1 MTKHSLF
8 YWLMLPPAVLLC
20 LLSLGLAGF
29 LLAHAPAIVVWVA
42 FALLAVGIL
51 WFFLVR
57 RRGSV
62 LTGSESSLLGRQSS
76 KEGLL

>member
-1 MTKHSLF
+1 MSRRL
-8 YWLMLPPAVLLC
+8 WLVLLVPPAVIAC
-20 LLSLGLAGF
+20 LLSLSILGLILAF
-29 LLAHAPAIVVWVA
+29 LPPVVSWVA
-42 FALLAVGIL
+42 FAVLVVALV

-62 LTGSESSLLGRQSS
+62 VPGSEFSLLGRQSS